1 MIKDVGYI
9 IKGELACSA
18 LWGSLRPTLSLEH
31 FDKKWTSRE
40 GVWLFGIKLMDD
52 ISVNGYI
59 SEGIMVTLSP
69 FVFRRFET
77 DMYSKNFSA
86 VVGNSKHDRHY
97 FNIGPDAPLLDR
109 HDSVPLRFRV
119 FRACSYIMISVL
131 QEVGIL
137 RGYFQST
144 GAYKCY

>member
-1 MIKDVGYI
+1 
-9 IKGELACSA
+9 
-18 LWGSLRPTLSLEH
+18 
-31 FDKKWTSRE
+31 
-40 GVWLFGIKLMDD
+40 MDD

-119 FRACSYIMISVL
+119 FRACSLHYDLCVA
-131 QEVGIL
+131 GG
-137 RGYFQST
+137 GYFTGIFFRALEHTNVISNSVTTFRFNDLYYHYEQSRT
-144 GAYKCY
+144 Q

>member
-1 MIKDVGYI
+1 M
-9 IKGELACSA
+9 
-18 LWGSLRPTLSLEH
+18 
-31 FDKKWTSRE
+31 
-40 GVWLFGIKLMDD
+40 WLFGIKLMDD

-119 FRACSYIMISVL
+119 FRHVAYIMISVL